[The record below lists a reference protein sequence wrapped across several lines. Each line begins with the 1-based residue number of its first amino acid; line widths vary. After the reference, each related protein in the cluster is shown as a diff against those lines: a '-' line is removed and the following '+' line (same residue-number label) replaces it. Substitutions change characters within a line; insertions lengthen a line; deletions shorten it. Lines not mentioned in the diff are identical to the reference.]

1 MATGIF
7 DLNTSLQFFDSICR
21 TLERYKSNNA
31 KDIEDLLYV
40 IMGLNHLR
48 EWIAPKYERRDSSNP
63 SKDFYQNIFYNS
75 NSYKL
80 IKDLCNRTKHLE
92 MKAPRTTSAQYGLSV
107 DDWPDVDAV
116 RDFDLGPASDYF
128 VDGKNIIEIIDEIVA
143 FYENNWFNL
152 LNKKP

>member
-7 DLNTSLQFFDSICR
+7 DINTPLEFFNSIKR
-21 TLERYKSNNA
+21 IFERYKSRQA

-48 EWIAPKYERRDSSNP
+48 EWIAHGYDQKHLPNNDRKVFCLTILN
-63 SKDFYQNIFYNS
+63 NT
-75 NSYKL
+75 SYKI
-80 IKDLCNRTKHLE
+80 IKSLCEKTKHVI
-92 MKAPRTTSAQYGLSV
+92 KKISQKTSAQYGV
-107 DDWPDVDAV
+107 MFDDWPDVDAV

-128 VDGKNIIEIIDEIVA
+128 VDGKNIIKIIDEIVG

-152 LNKKP
+152 LKKTP